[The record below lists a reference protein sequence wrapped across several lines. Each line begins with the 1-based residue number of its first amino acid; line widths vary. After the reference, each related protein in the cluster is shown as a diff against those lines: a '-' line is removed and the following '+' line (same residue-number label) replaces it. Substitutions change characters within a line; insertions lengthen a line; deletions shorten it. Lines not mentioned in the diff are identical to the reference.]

1 VDRYKSIK
9 NRNQISLLPMCLD
22 DMIPDDS
29 EVRAIDAIV
38 DSMDILSMGFTYSE
52 PKETGCKPYSPI
64 DLFKLYTYSYFN
76 GVRSSRKIEREC
88 YRNIEVMWLINE
100 LKPDFKTIADFR
112 KNNKN
117 SIRQAV
123 RKFSMI
129 CDELDLI
136 GKEIV
141 AIDGSK
147 FRASN
152 SRMAYHSEKKLE
164 KKLEHYN
171 DKADMY
177 FTLLDK
183 CDEQESGSE
192 SVKFSRDEIEAK
204 LKSIHKR
211 MVELDD
217 LKQQVKKNGAIYET
231 DPDSRMMKMNNK
243 GADICH
249 NVQIAVDDKSHLVVA
264 VDVTSQPVD
273 KEQFHNM
280 ALQAKQELGVETIT
294 AIADKGYYSASEF
307 AKCKE
312 DNITAMVSK
321 ADDPSLAATKGFGK
335 DQFKYDE
342 VNGGYICP
350 QGHFLKAY
358 NPRKENAK
366 YAAHRRYRNFD
377 ACGKCNEKSRCSGSI
392 KGRTI
397 QDMPFQRYADEV
409 DKLTNEHLDMYKK
422 RKQTVEHPFGTIKRA
437 FGYSYFLTRGT
448 DSVRTESL
456 MHFLVYNMKRAINIV
471 GTKEMIGM
479 LQG

>member
-1 VDRYKSIK
+1 MFRYKSGQ
-9 NRNQISLLPMCLD
+9 NRDQINILPISLD
-22 DMIPDDS
+22 DMISPNC

-38 DSMDILSMGFTYSE
+38 DSIDILSMGFTYSE
-52 PKETGCKPYSPI
+52 PKETGRKPYNPV

-76 GVRSSRKIEREC
+76 GIRSSRKIEREC

-117 SIRQAV
+117 SIRQAF

-129 CDELDLI
+129 CDELGLI

-183 CDEQESGSE
+183 CDELESGSE
-192 SVKFSRDEIEAK
+192 SVKLSRDEIEAK

-211 MVELDD
+211 MVEIDE
-217 LKQQVKKNGAIYET
+217 LKQQVKENGTIYET

-243 GADICH
+243 GADICD

-294 AIADKGYYSASEF
+294 AIADKGYYSALQF

-312 DNITAMVSK
+312 DNIIPIVSK
-321 ADDPSLAATKGFGK
+321 ADHSFMAASKEYGK
-335 DQFKYDE
+335 AAFQYDE
-342 VNGGYICP
+342 KQDGYICP
-350 QGHFLKAY
+350 QGHLLKAY
-358 NPRKENAK
+358 H
-366 YAAHRRYRNFD
+366 HRRKYTEETDVKRYQNID
-377 ACGKCNEKSRCSGSI
+377 ACSNCLVRDKCSDSQ
-392 KGRTI
+392 KGRMI
-397 QDMPFQRYADEV
+397 QDRPFQRIADEV
-409 DKLTNEHLDMYKK
+409 DRRTERFADMYKI

-448 DSVRTESL
+448 ESVRTESL
-456 MHFLVYNMKRAINIV
+456 MHFLVYNMKRAINMI
-471 GTKEMIGM
+471 GAEEMIGM